1 MRMGL
6 GPLHLDCA
14 ASAIRCAREQ
24 EDTDMTIRKSLTVSL
39 VLGTIVM
46 APALAQAAT
55 FAISRVQTE
64 NLMQMAKMH
73 HQMHHRHHVR
83 GHHHMMGKGPGRCG
97 ENMYFKQGHCMDAR
111 DKT

>member
-1 MRMGL
+1 V
-6 GPLHLDCA
+6 
-14 ASAIRCAREQ
+14 REKQ

-39 VLGTIVM
+39 VLGTVVM
-46 APALAQAAT
+46 TPALAQAAT

-64 NLMQMAKMH
+64 NLMQAVKMH
-73 HQMHHRHHVR
+73 HHMHHSHHVR

-97 ENMYFKQGHCMDAR
+97 ENMYFRKGHCMDAR

>member
-6 GPLHLDCA
+6 GGLYLDYA
-14 ASAIRCAREQ
+14 ASAFAVREKQ

-39 VLGTIVM
+39 VLGTVVM
-46 APALAQAAT
+46 TPALAQAAK

-64 NLMQMAKMH
+64 NIMQAVKMH
-73 HQMHHRHHVR
+73 HHMHHRHHVR
-83 GHHHMMGKGPGRCG
+83 GNHPMMGKGPGRCG
-97 ENMYFKQGHCMDAR
+97 ENMYFRKGHCVDAR